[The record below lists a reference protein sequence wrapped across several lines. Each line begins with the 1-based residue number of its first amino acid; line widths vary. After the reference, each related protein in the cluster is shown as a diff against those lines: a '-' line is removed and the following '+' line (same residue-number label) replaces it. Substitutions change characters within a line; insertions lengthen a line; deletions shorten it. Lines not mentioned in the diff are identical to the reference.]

1 MPILVAALS
10 GRGLAAAVR
19 RAGAEVIVADFF
31 GDVDTRA
38 LGPWLRLPG
47 NLSDGVAPEAAKI
60 LAREIS
66 GRIDGIVCGP
76 GFETAPGLLHE
87 LAMLA
92 PVIGNAPET
101 VAAVKEPYGF
111 AATLQRLG
119 LPHPAIA
126 PVPGP
131 RGTWLR
137 KQRGGAGGTHISV
150 AELDAETADPEHY
163 YQAVAAGSPM
173 SALFVADGRGARVIG
188 RSAQWTDA
196 TPGQLFRYGGCAG
209 PVSVTRRRAKWIED
223 ACAALAGAFGL
234 VGLNSLD
241 MLVDGDDL
249 TILEINPRPGST
261 IDIFDDGPP
270 WLWDMHCRS
279 VRGEL
284 PPAIGSD
291 ARPVRAATI
300 LYTDRARSVPTD
312 LAWEP
317 WVADISPSGTRF
329 APGDPVCTV
338 LSTGPDLAR
347 ARDQGRRR
355 CDDLLRR
362 LPELHPETA

>member
-10 GRGLAAAVR
+10 GRALAAAAR
-19 RAGAEVIVADFF
+19 RAGADVIVADFF

-47 NLSDGVAPEAAKI
+47 TLSAGVAPEAVKS

-66 GRIDGIVCGP
+66 GRIDGIVYGAA
-76 GFETAPGLLHE
+76 FETAPELLRD
-87 LAMLA
+87 LAALA
-92 PVIGNAPET
+92 PLIGNAPET
-101 VAAVKEPYGF
+101 VAAVKDPYGF
-111 AATLQRLG
+111 AATLGRIG
-119 LPHPAIA
+119 LPHPAVA
-126 PVPGP
+126 PSPGP
-131 RGTWLR
+131 HGTWLR
-137 KQRGGAGGTHISV
+137 KQCGGSGGTHIRM
-150 AELDAETADPEHY
+150 AELDAETAGPDHY

-173 SALFVADGRGARVIG
+173 SALFAANGRGARVIG
-188 RSAQWTDA
+188 RSAQWTDPA
-196 TPGQLFRYGGCAG
+196 QGQLFRYGGCAG
-209 PVSVTRRRAKWIED
+209 PVSVTRRQAKWIEE
-223 ACAALAGAFGL
+223 ACEALAAAFGL

-241 MLVDGDDL
+241 MLVEGDDI
-249 TILEINPRPGST
+249 TILEINPRPGT
-261 IDIFDDGPP
+261 TLDIFDDGPA

-284 PPAIGSD
+284 PTAIGID

-300 LYTDRARSVPTD
+300 LYADRTRSVSAD

-317 WVADISPSGTRF
+317 WVADISAAGSRF
-329 APGDPVCTV
+329 AAGDPICTV

-347 ARDQGRRR
+347 ARAQGRRR

-362 LPELHPETA
+362 LPELLPETA